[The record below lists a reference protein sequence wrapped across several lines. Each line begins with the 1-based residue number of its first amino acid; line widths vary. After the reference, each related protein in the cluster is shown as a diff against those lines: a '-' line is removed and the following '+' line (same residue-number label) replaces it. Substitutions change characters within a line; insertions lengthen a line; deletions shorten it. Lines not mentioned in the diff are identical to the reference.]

1 MAIKAKPINQQKHLH
16 QLQLDFDL
24 KSLLLQ
30 LRLPCF
36 SLLSVRHHRC
46 VAVCSAVFLDFL
58 WNPLLGF
65 PDLKLHARD
74 PELQELPDSKC
85 LAAEPKL
92 RLAKLTAK
100 LRQWMRVVSVPQ
112 MFQLNAFKMLK
123 ATAPWIKLLK
133 TMVHGM
139 VDSLC

>member
-58 WNPLLGF
+58 WNPLLDF
-65 PDLKLHARD
+65 PDPKLHAAD
-74 PELQELPDSKC
+74 PELLELSESKC
-85 LAAEPKL
+85 LAKL
-92 RLAKLTAK
+92 RLAKLTAQ
-100 LRQWMRVVSVPQ
+100 LRQWMRVASAPS
-112 MFQLNAFKMLK
+112 MFQLNVSKMLK
-123 ATAPWIKLLK
+123 ATRLLKLLAK
-133 TMVHGM
+133 YGK
-139 VDSLC
+139 L